1 MIKLNQKQQ
10 RPHELSRK
18 ILEAQVNEPKLV
30 AQEIHDS
37 IGGGLA
43 AIKFALEE

>member
-1 MIKLNQKQQ
+1 VIKLNQKQQ
-10 RPHELSRK
+10 RLHELSLK

-37 IGGGLA
+37 IGGSLA

>member
-10 RPHELSRK
+10 RLHELSLK